1 VVRFAYEV
9 AVAVADVVLFVVGV
23 LLETSLPELEVVPS
37 GVEAEDCATEGVG
50 EKEGRREKRKRKR
63 E

>member
-1 VVRFAYEV
+1 
-9 AVAVADVVLFVVGV
+9 VLFVVAV
-23 LLETSLPELEVVPS
+23 LLETLLPELEVVS
-37 GVEAEDCATEGVG
+37 GGVEAGDCAREGVG

>member
-1 VVRFAYEV
+1 MV
-9 AVAVADVVLFVVGV
+9 DVVLFVVAV
-23 LLETSLPELEVVPS
+23 LLETPLLELEVVSS
-37 GVEAEDCATEGVG
+37 GVEVGDCATERVG